1 VCADSPFT
9 VLLLAAVMPSQAV
22 AQVDWEDA
30 YYRKDI
36 GWRAIARQEQQQKQ
50 KQQQAAQ
57 QQERRPTAAAAAS

>member
-1 VCADSPFT
+1 
-9 VLLLAAVMPSQAV
+9 MPSQAV